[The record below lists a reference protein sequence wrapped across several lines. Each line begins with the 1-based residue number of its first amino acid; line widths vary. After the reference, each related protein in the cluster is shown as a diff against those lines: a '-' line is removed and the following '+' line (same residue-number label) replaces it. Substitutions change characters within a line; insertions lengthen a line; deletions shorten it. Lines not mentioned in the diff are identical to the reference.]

1 MPPPASVVVPRAVVN
16 AVAHRISVPPEL
28 PITVPGLANCAED
41 TSLIATPGPVSPV
54 ITYPFSNIA
63 LEFRRIRTPSARLRG
78 AKNYTVDGH
87 MNGGF
92 ALLAFPAKWG
102 DSGIMTL
109 VVTHR
114 GIVFQKNL
122 GPDTARLAGEIKD
135 FDPDLSRSTH

>member
-1 MPPPASVVVPRAVVN
+1 
-16 AVAHRISVPPEL
+16 
-28 PITVPGLANCAED
+28 
-41 TSLIATPGPVSPV
+41 
-54 ITYPFSNIA
+54 
-63 LEFRRIRTPSARLRG
+63 
-78 AKNYTVDGH
+78 